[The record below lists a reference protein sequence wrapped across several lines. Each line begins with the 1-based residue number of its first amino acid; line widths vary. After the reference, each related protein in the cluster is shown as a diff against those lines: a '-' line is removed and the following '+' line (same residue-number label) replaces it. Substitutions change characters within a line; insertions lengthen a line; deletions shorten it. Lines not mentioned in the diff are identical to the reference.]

1 MRTPKV
7 ISGIVTATAC
17 GLMASAST
25 CAQAQDALGIA
36 NNDSVYID
44 ATTFKVSPGKAR
56 GDVAAQIKKYGA
68 RELSQGAIVFRS
80 GDKLYLLEAMPHER
94 YAMYDPAR
102 PFAYDPGD
110 PRRFAY
116 DPAGRYV
123 PERPYDQ
130 ASDPRR
136 FAYDPAGRYLPERPY
151 DQASDP
157 RRFAYDPAG
166 RYAPERPYDQASD
179 PRRFAY
185 DPAGRYAPERP
196 YDQAS
201 DPRRF
206 AYDPA
211 GRYVAERPYDQ
222 ASDPRRFAYDPNDG
236 RCTAAY
242 GNDPRCPLINNPN
255 GAVYVNDP
263 DYAEY
268 RLKKAFDEN
277 WAAVSAKQ

>member
-80 GDKLYLLEAMPHER
+80 GYRLYLLEAMPHER
-94 YAMYDPAR
+94 YAMYDPARPFAYDPGDPRRFAYDPAGRFAPDDPSRPFARDPADPRRYAYDPAR

-136 FAYDPAGRYLPERPY
+136 FAY
-151 DQASDP
+151 
-157 RRFAYDPAG
+157 
-166 RYAPERPYDQASD
+166 
-179 PRRFAY
+179 
-185 DPAGRYAPERP
+185 
-196 YDQAS
+196 
-201 DPRRF
+201 
-206 AYDPA
+206 
-211 GRYVAERPYDQ
+211 
-222 ASDPRRFAYDPNDG
+222 
-236 RCTAAY
+236 
-242 GNDPRCPLINNPN
+242 
-255 GAVYVNDP
+255 
-263 DYAEY
+263 
-268 RLKKAFDEN
+268 
-277 WAAVSAKQ
+277 